1 MDLKDTVALMTSE
14 DPKDRLRAEYYQ
26 LKIRSTKLEAALAA
40 YDKGELNIDCPPELL
55 RQQLDYM
62 HNYAAIIEQR
72 ATYEGVTL

>member
-26 LKIRSTKLEAALAA
+26 LKIRFTKLEETLAA
-40 YDKGELNIDCPPELL
+40 YDRGQMNIDCPPELL